1 MSSPTVITQVAAL
14 PTPSGEGTGPDFGGS
29 AQRQE
34 RHDPDW

>member
-1 MSSPTVITQVAAL
+1 MSSPTVITQVAAR
-14 PTPSGEGTGPDFGGS
+14 PAPSGEGRGLDFGGS